1 MLYFEKNRPLDVILF
16 GRIALDINPGDFGKS
31 FSENHV
37 FHKYVG
43 GSAANT
49 GVGLAKMGC
58 KVGFLACVSN
68 DSLGNFALE
77 YLENQ
82 GIDISHVT
90 RAKNGA
96 LLGLAFSE
104 ILPDGK
110 TNLMMYRDRNV
121 ADLQITAED
130 VDEEYIASAKCLIVS
145 GTALSASP
153 SREAAFKAIM
163 LAQKHNTRVIFD
175 IDYRPQVWS
184 SKSEISIYYTL
195 AARYADMIMGSRE
208 EYDLTDAII
217 AGGDADEVT
226 AARWFGEQAQLLII
240 KHGGDGSCV
249 FTKEGNSYKVLPF
262 KIQFLKATGGGDAY
276 ASAFISALLKGK
288 PVPEC
293 AERGTASASLA
304 VAATNCSEALPTE
317 AELLAF
323 IEKKHAEGERVVF
336 EARGN

>member
-1 MLYFEKNRPLDVILF
+1 MLHFEGNRPLDVILF

-31 FSENHV
+31 FSENQV

-58 KVGFLACVSN
+58 KVGFIACVSN
-68 DSLGNFALE
+68 DSLGSFALQ
-77 YLENQ
+77 YLQSQ
-82 GIDISHVT
+82 GIDTSHVV
-90 RAKNGA
+90 RAKNGEM
-96 LLGLAFSE
+96 LGLAFSE

-110 TNLMMYRDRNV
+110 TNLMMYRDRHV

-130 VDEEYIASAKCLIVS
+130 VDEAYIASAKCLIIS

-163 LAQKHNTRVIFD
+163 LAKKHNTRVIFD
-175 IDYRPQVWS
+175 IDYRPQVWR
-184 SKSEISIYYTL
+184 SKSEISVYYTL
-195 AARYADMIMGSRE
+195 AAREADIIMGSRE
-208 EYDLTDAII
+208 EYDLTDSII
-217 AGGDADEVT
+217 AEGNTDDVT
-226 AARWFGEQAQLLII
+226 AARWFAEGAKLLII
-240 KHGGDGSCV
+240 KHGSEGSNVFVEDGSR
-249 FTKEGNSYKVLPF
+249 YKVRPF
-262 KIQFLKATGGGDAY
+262 RIQFLKATGGGDAY

-288 PVPEC
+288 SVPKC

-323 IEKKHAEGERVVF
+323 IAQRRAEGEQVVF
-336 EARGN
+336 EM

>member
-1 MLYFEKNRPLDVILF
+1 MLHFEENRALDVILF

-31 FSENHV
+31 FGENQV

-58 KVGFLACVSN
+58 RVGFIACVSN
-68 DSLGNFALE
+68 DSLGTFALQ
-77 YLENQ
+77 YLNSQ
-82 GIDISHVT
+82 GIDTSRVT
-90 RAKNGA
+90 RAKNGEM
-96 LLGLAFSE
+96 LGLAFSE

-130 VDEEYIASAKCLIVS
+130 VDEEYIASAKCLVVS

-163 LAQKHNTRVIFD
+163 LAKKHNTRVVFD
-175 IDYRPQVWS
+175 IDYRPQVWG

-195 AARYADMIMGSRE
+195 AARQADIIMGSRE
-208 EYDLTDAII
+208 EYDLTDAIV
-217 AGGDADEVT
+217 AEGDTDEIT
-226 AARWFGEQAQLLII
+226 AARWFAEQAQLLII
-240 KHGGDGSCV
+240 KHGSEGSWV
-249 FTKEGNSYKVLPF
+249 FTKEGSRYKVLPF
-262 KIQFLKATGGGDAY
+262 RIQFLKATGGGDAY
-276 ASAFISALLKGK
+276 ASAFLSALLNGK
-288 PVPEC
+288 PVSEC

-304 VAATNCSEALPTE
+304 VAATNCSEALPTQ

-323 IEKKHAEGERVVF
+323 IEKRHAEGEQVIF
-336 EARGN
+336 EM